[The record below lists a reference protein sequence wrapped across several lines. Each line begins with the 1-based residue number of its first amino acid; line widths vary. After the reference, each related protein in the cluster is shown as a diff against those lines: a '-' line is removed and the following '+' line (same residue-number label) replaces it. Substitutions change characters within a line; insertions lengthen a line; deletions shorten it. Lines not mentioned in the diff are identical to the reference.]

1 MARTQIT
8 ADQHGLVNKPYSA
21 RLGMTVIASM
31 GFSAISGWLL
41 AFDFLGYHAPGCP
54 PHRQISALLLVLGL
68 FLAVIGQLLG
78 ARRNEGIRARGWMGI
93 IDVLLIRLAF
103 AAMVFIGSVLK
114 FALAGK
120 QIHFYP
126 VGVLTIVSG
135 FLLASRL
142 AVKFIFHIDRQRR
155 MRAV

>member
-1 MARTQIT
+1 MVGGDVQRQEQKT
-8 ADQHGLVNKPYSA
+8 S
-21 RLGMTVIASM
+21 
-31 GFSAISGWLL
+31 
-41 AFDFLGYHAPGCP
+41 PGT
-54 PHRQISALLLVLGL
+54 R
-68 FLAVIGQLLG
+68 
-78 ARRNEGIRARGWMGI
+78 
-93 IDVLLIRLAF
+93 
-103 AAMVFIGSVLK
+103 SVLK

-142 AVKFIFHIDRQRR
+142 AVKFIFHIDRRRR